1 MIGFE
6 YIFGTNENKI
16 DNLLSKVVSTNNLIL
31 LNKYYTHY
39 EESMDFINRH
49 VDTIS
54 DESIEHYTFAKK
66 YLMNYGYIFFLKL
79 DYSLLKEL
87 NYDKFSWIVSYF
99 TEIYN
104 NISPSLQNKFIE
116 TIEKNIF
123 KTPYELL
130 NIDFIELLIHQP
142 VFIEKYIDNYELLE
156 PRYFEYNTI
165 LGKIIAPTE
174 YNFDIKT
181 IKEEQYAKLSHN
193 IDKILGS
200 LYKKYPE
207 KILELFKWIITNNE
221 GKARITNQC
230 YFNDSINTYSFL
242 INIMVFISKLV
253 SKYENEELNME
264 YIYNSDCPFFNIST
278 KPISEN
284 DITLQ
289 YINTHTKIFFY
300 LFGFYRITFYSLI
313 LQNINCK
320 NEINYNN
327 ILKKTYEEYFNIN
340 SKYLNFSIFNEC
352 VLEIMLT
359 ILRQKP
365 VILDLNENILYEI
378 IYFFNDNI
386 ERTGK
391 TLTKKKRL
399 MKTIIKFVS
408 DIITIKEIN
417 PFIKIKSIQIIF
429 HINKNYGIL
438 LEHFLNK
445 LSYNLFFTSLQS
457 FYLHIESLSGLDAN
471 NEKFFYKSYILEIFR
486 INKYYDNI
494 SNLFI
499 SIVLKDIYSSI
510 ENQINYL
517 SNIILNTKVEIA
529 AFVKIY
535 EKINKIYLDIIIFNL
550 DFVLFLL
557 DNYNSN
563 IHSNDLDIKFN
574 IIKFI
579 NNVLKVCYNKK
590 SDIIKIKINNEENT
604 IWNNFK
610 KYIIE
615 RISTI
620 FLLVVKMTDIASM
633 LNIYYIEFTN
643 YLQKVDID
651 MGTELFEYYIQKRDE
666 NEIEDI
672 PDTIDEEFL
681 DPILC
686 VPIRN
691 PVLLPNSLVFM
702 EKAVLESH
710 LITNNFDP
718 FSRSPLTIDELNEF
732 NDKEDVKTKIIDFLY
747 KRNQNINRIK
757 NKLEI

>member
-6 YIFGTNENKI
+6 YIFGTNENNI
-16 DNLLSKVVSTNNLIL
+16 DNILSKIVSTNNLIE

-39 EESMDFINRH
+39 EESLDFINRH
-49 VDTIS
+49 ADTIS
-54 DESIEHYTFAKK
+54 HDIIENYTFAKK
-66 YLMNYGYIFFLKL
+66 YLINYGYIFFLKM
-79 DYSLLKEL
+79 DYSKLKEL
-87 NYDKFSWIVSYF
+87 KYDEYSWIVSYF
-99 TEIYN
+99 NEIYN
-104 NISPSLQNKFIE
+104 NISPQLQIKFIE
-116 TIEKNIF
+116 TIEKKIF
-123 KTPYELL
+123 QMPYELL

-174 YNFDIKT
+174 YNFDIRNVR
-181 IKEEQYAKLSHN
+181 EEHYKVLSN
-193 IDKILGS
+193 NVNKILGS
-200 LYKKYPE
+200 LYDKYPE
-207 KILELFKWIITNNE
+207 KILQLFKWFLVSNE
-221 GKARITNQC
+221 GKAKITNQC

-242 INIMVFISKLV
+242 INIMIFISKLLP
-253 SKYENEELNME
+253 KYENEELNIE
-264 YIYNSDCPFFNIST
+264 YIYNTDCPFYNTNTKSISG
-278 KPISEN
+278 N
-284 DITLQ
+284 DIQLQ
-289 YINTHTKIFFY
+289 YINTYTKIFFY
-300 LFGFYRITFYSLI
+300 LFGFYRITLYSLI

-359 ILRQKP
+359 ILREKP
-365 VILDLNENILYEI
+365 VILDLNENIIYEI
-378 IYFFNDNI
+378 IYFINDNV

-399 MKTIIKFVS
+399 MKTIIKFVA

-417 PFIKIKSIQIIF
+417 PFIKIKSIQILF
-429 HINKNYGIL
+429 HLNKNYSLL
-438 LEHFLNK
+438 LERFLTKSN
-445 LSYNLFFTSLQS
+445 YNIFFNNLQS
-457 FYLHIESLSGLDAN
+457 FYIHIESLNGLDAN

-499 SIVLKDIYSSI
+499 SIVLKDIYTSI

-517 SNIILNTKVEIA
+517 SNIILNTSVDIV

-535 EKINKIYLDIIIFNL
+535 EKINKIYLDIIIYNL

-563 IHSNDLDIKFN
+563 IHSHDLDIKFN
-574 IIKFI
+574 IMKFM

-590 SDIIKIKINNEENT
+590 SDIIKIKINNEENV

-615 RISTI
+615 KISTI
-620 FLLVVKMTDIASM
+620 FLIVIKMPDIASM

-643 YLQKVDID
+643 YLQKIDID
-651 MGTELFEYYIQKRDE
+651 MKTELFEYYIQKRDE
-666 NEIEDI
+666 VEIEEI
-672 PDTIDEEFL
+672 PNTIDDDFL

-702 EKAVLESH
+702 EKAVIESH
-710 LITNNFDP
+710 LISNNFDP
-718 FSRSPLTIDELNEF
+718 FSRSPLTIDELNDF
-732 NDKEDVKTKIIDFLY
+732 NNKEDIKTKIIDFIY
-747 KRNQNINRIK
+747 KRNQNINSIK

>member
-16 DNLLSKVVSTNNLIL
+16 DNILSKIVSTNNLIE

-39 EESMDFINRH
+39 EESIDFINRH
-49 VDTIS
+49 ADTIS
-54 DESIEHYTFAKK
+54 DETVEYYRFAKK
-66 YLMNYGYIFFLKL
+66 YLINYGYVFFLKL
-79 DYSLLKEL
+79 DYTLLKEL
-87 NYDKFSWIVSYF
+87 SYDKFSWIVSYF
-99 TEIYN
+99 NEIYN

-116 TIEKNIF
+116 TIEKKIF
-123 KTPYELL
+123 QTPYELL

-142 VFIEKYIDNYELLE
+142 VFIEKYIDNYELME

-165 LGKIIAPTE
+165 LGKLIAPTE

-181 IKEEQYAKLSHN
+181 VKEEQYLILSNN
-193 IDKILGS
+193 INKILGG
-200 LYKKYPE
+200 LYNKYPE
-207 KILELFKWIITNNE
+207 KILQLFKWFLTSNE

-253 SKYENEELNME
+253 LTYEKEEINME
-264 YIYNSDCPFFNIST
+264 YIYNSDCPFFNSNTKAISGED
-278 KPISEN
+278 KPL
-284 DITLQ
+284 T

-327 ILKKTYEEYFNIN
+327 ILQKTYEDYFKIN

-352 VLEIMLT
+352 VLEMMIT

-365 VILDLNENILYEI
+365 VILELNENILYEI
-378 IYFFNDNI
+378 IYFLNDII

-408 DIITIKEIN
+408 DIITIKEVN

-429 HINKNYGIL
+429 HLNKNYNFM
-438 LEHFLNK
+438 LECYLNK
-445 LSYNLFFTSLQS
+445 ASYNTFFNSLES
-457 FYLHIESLSGLDAN
+457 FYVHIESLTGLDAN

-486 INKYYDNI
+486 INKYYENI
-494 SNLFI
+494 SNLLI

-529 AFVKIY
+529 TFVKIY
-535 EKINKIYLDIIIFNL
+535 EKINKIYLDIIIYNL

-590 SDIIKIKINNEENT
+590 SDIIKIKINNEENI

-620 FLLVVKMTDIASM
+620 FLLVIKMPDIASM

-643 YLQKVDID
+643 YLEKVDTD
-651 MGTELFEYYIQKRDE
+651 METELFEYYIQKRDE
-666 NEIEDI
+666 NVIEDI

-702 EKAVLESH
+702 EKAVIESH

-718 FSRSPLTIDELNEF
+718 FSRSPITVDELHEF
-732 NDKEDVKTKIIDFLY
+732 NNTEDVKSKIIDFLY
-747 KRNQNINRIK
+747 RRNQNINSIK